1 MPIHQGTRPETSP
14 ELIKAFEG
22 LATSTIGNVL
32 DDLGIGSIGLNLGPV
47 APGMRFVGAALTV
60 KEVTGAKNAY
70 LPSEFGLGAVVDMC
84 RPLDV
89 VVIDNGGQQVST
101 WGGVASVAA
110 VQNGVVGLV
119 VDGGVRD
126 ADEII
131 ELGFPVFSRHV
142 VPLSGKTRVKVIE
155 INTTVKIDGMPVHP
169 GDIIIGDSSGLVVVP
184 RARLQEVLAA
194 AEEALAVD
202 GRVEQGIRDGLSFAE
217 AAAAANYIPASA
229 GGLA

>member
-1 MPIHQGTRPETSP
+1 MPIHQGSRPDTSP
-14 ELIKAFEG
+14 ELIQAFQG

-32 DDLGIGSIGLNLGPV
+32 DDLGIGSIGLNLRPV

-70 LPSEFGLGAVVDMC
+70 KPSEFGLGAVIDLC
-84 RPLDV
+84 QPLDV

-110 VQNGVVGLV
+110 VRNGVAGLV

-131 ELGFPVFSRHV
+131 EQGFPVFSRHV

-169 GDIIIGDSSGLVVVP
+169 GDIIIGDASGLVVVP
-184 RARLQEVLAA
+184 RDRA
-194 AEEALAVD
+194 AEVARRASELELQDRKAS
-202 GRVEQGIRDGLSFAE
+202 EEIRAGLSFTE
-217 AAAAANYIPASA
+217 ALRKYAK
-229 GGLA
+229 L

>member
-1 MPIHQGTRPETSP
+1 MTISHGTRAATSA
-14 ELIKAFEG
+14 ELIESFKG

-32 DDLGIGSIGLNLGPV
+32 DDMGIGGIGLNLRPV
-47 APGMRFVGAALTV
+47 ATGMRFVGAALTV
-60 KEVTGAKNAY
+60 KEVTGAQHAY
-70 LPSEFGLGAVVDMC
+70 KTSEFGLGAVIDMC

-110 VQNGVVGLV
+110 LQNGAAGLV

-155 INTTVKIDGMPVHP
+155 INTTVKIDGMPVHA
-169 GDIIIGDSSGLVVVP
+169 GDIIVGDSSGLVVVP
-184 RARLQEVLAA
+184 LAHA
-194 AEEALAVD
+194 AEVACLAGELERQD
-202 GRVEQGIRDGLSFAE
+202 RQACEEIRKGLSFTE
-217 AAAAANYIPASA
+217 ALRKFAK
-229 GGLA
+229 L

>member
-1 MPIHQGTRPETSP
+1 MPIHQGTRPDTSP
-14 ELIKAFEG
+14 ELIAAFKG

-32 DDLGIGSIGLNLGPV
+32 DDLGIGSIGLNLRPV

-70 LPSEFGLGAVVDMC
+70 KASEFGLGAVIDMC
-84 RPLDV
+84 QPLDV

-110 VQNGVVGLV
+110 AQNGVAGLV

-184 RARLQEVLAA
+184 RDRA
-194 AEEALAVD
+194 AEVAQRASEL
-202 GRVEQGIRDGLSFAE
+202 EQQDRQASEEIRKGLSFTE
-217 AAAAANYIPASA
+217 ALRKFAK
-229 GGLA
+229 L